1 MTFEEF
7 YGNIFG
13 HEDWKAGWDLDDLA
27 LELENVQIA
36 EYMLRTFRDSA
47 TLFKG
52 RNLDQISFGL
62 HFLFNSHSSYWWDV
76 RSKEVPRDLQ
86 VETVSAIGTLYTSY
100 LDLVCDDHGQAPAT
114 STNGFNKLDGF
125 TYMMWDM
132 SCIEGA
138 IDSAGEEH
146 LVDPIYRVL
155 DVALNCK
162 SVACQI
168 SGLHG
173 LGHLHLT
180 HPARCQA
187 LVAEFIDSG
196 RARLPWV
203 NEYAERAYY
212 GDVL

>member
-13 HEDWKAGWDLDDLA
+13 HEDWKSGWDLDDLA
-27 LELENVQIA
+27 WELEDVQIA

-52 RNLDQISFGL
+52 RNPDQIGFGL
-62 HFLFNSHSSYWWDV
+62 YFLFNSHSSYWWNV
-76 RSKEVPRDLQ
+76 RSKSVPQDLQ
-86 VETVSAIGTLYTSY
+86 VETVSAVGTLYTTY
-100 LDLVCDDHGQAPAT
+100 LDVVCDDFGRTPAAN
-114 STNGFNKLDGF
+114 TNGFDKIDGF

-138 IDSAGEEH
+138 AWSAGEEH
-146 LVDPIYRVL
+146 LVEPIYNVL
-155 DVALNCK
+155 QTALNCK

-180 HPARCQA
+180 YPDRTEL
-187 LVAEFIDSG
+187 LVGEFINSG

-203 NEYAERAYY
+203 NEYAEQAFY
-212 GDVL
+212 GNVL